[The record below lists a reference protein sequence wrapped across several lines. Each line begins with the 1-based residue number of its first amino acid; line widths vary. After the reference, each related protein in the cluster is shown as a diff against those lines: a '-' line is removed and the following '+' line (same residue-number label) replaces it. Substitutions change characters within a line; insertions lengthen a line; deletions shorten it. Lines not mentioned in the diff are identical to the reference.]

1 MVRNSRT
8 PINRYGVTNL
18 TLRHQVFHN
27 IGNLV
32 NRHRMF
38 YRPLPLETAMTR
50 SFHPPLYTALA
61 ASLLAFLL
69 ADVFTPRTAHSA
81 MSINLCN
88 HSGPDFEKIAARFK
102 EELKPGEKIKP
113 APKRLNLS
121 PGLGDNHLFERQFL
135 NFKGFVKGG
144 NMRIDEDQTYTDD
157 GLVKIRANMVECDLG
172 GGRKNS
178 WYLFVWQDD
187 ASRIIEHELSL
198 FYNNKDFAMPRNEA
212 LNAHRFIG
220 FRGTQMISI
229 KHRAKALGNSA
240 SKLFAEM
247 ERGGFIRDEFMQ
259 TAGYKKRLR
268 RFIDRLKTPNS
279 VRIYALPFGFPLKRG
294 DRASLSTRLGLLFT
308 SNTLMLTVIE
318 YDKAQDRVIKIFAN
332 GAI

>member
-1 MVRNSRT
+1 
-8 PINRYGVTNL
+8 
-18 TLRHQVFHN
+18 
-27 IGNLV
+27 
-32 NRHRMF
+32 
-38 YRPLPLETAMTR
+38 
-50 SFHPPLYTALA
+50 LA
-61 ASLLAFLL
+61 A
-69 ADVFTPRTAHSA
+69 V
-81 MSINLCN
+81 
-88 HSGPDFEKIAARFK
+88 
-102 EELKPGEKIKP
+102 
-113 APKRLNLS
+113 
-121 PGLGDNHLFERQFL
+121 
-135 NFKGFVKGG
+135 V
-144 NMRIDEDQTYTDD
+144 
-157 GLVKIRANMVECDLG
+157 
-172 GGRKNS
+172 KNS

-198 FYNNKDFAMPRNEA
+198 FYNDKDFAMPRNEA

-220 FRGTQMISI
+220 FCGTQMISI
-229 KHRAKALGNSA
+229 KNRAKALGNSA

-294 DRASLSTRLGLLFT
+294 DRAFLSTRLGLLFT

>member
-1 MVRNSRT
+1 MV
-8 PINRYGVTNL
+8 
-18 TLRHQVFHN
+18 Q
-27 IGNLV
+27 
-32 NRHRMF
+32 
-38 YRPLPLETAMTR
+38 
-50 SFHPPLYTALA
+50 
-61 ASLLAFLL
+61 
-69 ADVFTPRTAHSA
+69 
-81 MSINLCN
+81 
-88 HSGPDFEKIAARFK
+88 
-102 EELKPGEKIKP
+102 
-113 APKRLNLS
+113 
-121 PGLGDNHLFERQFL
+121 
-135 NFKGFVKGG
+135 
-144 NMRIDEDQTYTDD
+144 
-157 GLVKIRANMVECDLG
+157 CDLG
-172 GGRKNS
+172 SGRENF
-178 WYLFVWQDD
+178 WYLAVWQDD

-198 FYNNKDFAMPRNEA
+198 FYGDKDFAMPRNEA
-212 LNAHRFIG
+212 LNAHRFMGIH
-220 FRGTQMISI
+220 GTQIVSI

-279 VRIYALPFGFPLKRG
+279 VRIYALPLELPLKRG

>member
-1 MVRNSRT
+1 
-8 PINRYGVTNL
+8 
-18 TLRHQVFHN
+18 
-27 IGNLV
+27 
-32 NRHRMF
+32 
-38 YRPLPLETAMTR
+38 
-50 SFHPPLYTALA
+50 
-61 ASLLAFLL
+61 
-69 ADVFTPRTAHSA
+69 
-81 MSINLCN
+81 MS
-88 HSGPDFEKIAARFK
+88 PD
-102 EELKPGEKIKP
+102 
-113 APKRLNLS
+113 
-121 PGLGDNHLFERQFL
+121 LGDSRLR
-135 NFKGFVKGG
+135 
-144 NMRIDEDQTYTDD
+144 EDQPYTDD
-157 GLVKIRANMVECDLG
+157 GLVKIRASMVQCDLG
-172 GGRKNS
+172 SGRKNS
-178 WYLFVWQDD
+178 RYLLVWQDD
-187 ASRIIEHELSL
+187 ARRIIEHELSL
-198 FYNNKDFAMPRNEA
+198 FCDDKDFATPLNEA

-220 FRGTQMISI
+220 FCGTQMISI

-294 DRASLSTRLGLLFT
+294 DRAFLSTRLGLLFT

>member
-1 MVRNSRT
+1 
-8 PINRYGVTNL
+8 
-18 TLRHQVFHN
+18 
-27 IGNLV
+27 
-32 NRHRMF
+32 MF

-50 SFHPPLYTALA
+50 SFHPSLYMALV

-69 ADVFTPRTAHSA
+69 ADVFTPGTAHSA

-113 APKRLNLS
+113 ALKRLNLS

-240 SKLFAEM
+240 SKLFAEL
-247 ERGGFIRDEFMQ
+247 ERGDFIRDESMP
-259 TAGYKKRLR
+259 TAGYKKRLQK
-268 RFIDRLKTPNS
+268 FIDRLKTPDS
-279 VRIYALPFGFPLKRG
+279 VRIYALPLGLPLKRG
-294 DRASLSTRLGLLFT
+294 DRASLFTRVGFYFT
-308 SNTLMLTVIE
+308 NNTLAFTVIE
-318 YDKAQDRVIKIFAN
+318 YDKAQDRVIKIYAN